1 MEQAVNS
8 FDGGM
13 VLDFNPLQTSNEVL
27 TKALNATLVTMN
39 GNERVLQNDWGNARV
54 ESAFLP
60 AGYVPV
66 GVKEHGGII
75 YVASHNPL
83 TNRSQIGSFPSPERN
98 LGDISTDD
106 DITFGDND
114 TNKDILYE
122 AELLFD
128 GAVIHPG
135 DKFSLTF
142 NTSSD
147 LQHINNTLPD
157 PQYISNWDNIVDIV
171 NVVDDVDK
179 NIHKAYSPQ
188 NSIFTYKLFI
198 EDSGNNLI
206 DITDKLKRYEI
217 IEGDNDVKYAK
228 EITTWPDNVSV
239 EYKFNKGYFIKA
251 YKVYEDNQSEW
262 DSSQRQLMEY
272 RLKTSNYNTYN
283 SKISGKMFLV
293 RQTNSID
300 HISVN
305 VKGVKINNNTELKLI
320 FYITY
325 YYNCPDKS
333 PYINSNK
340 NLGWVVPAGNQYPYY
355 DSTTNLYKYTIQY
368 IISGIP
374 LNGDTLDENILDRV
388 QEDSNPEYADVDPT
402 QYINPSVY
410 PFVPYNN
417 REKYIP
423 NDDSSLYYVDYD
435 GYYKSKDSDDYN
447 EKYNFGIIEG
457 CELKLKNKLKDGQST
472 SILEYSITPYIGY
485 EDSNNT
491 PEEHTLDE
499 IALTNLRVEGSL
511 DISLIGSNTLDLNYW
526 QYKWQDSRLTL
537 RTGFKDYLDD
547 DENNKLT
554 KIRIYY
560 KKIIPQFN
568 INDDRD
574 SCPKLEI
581 SNINEI
587 SDRTDE
593 IAGLDSNYIYKCW
606 IYGVFS
612 SGEERNFGESYFL
625 TCDLHNSLYD
635 GSYRNYYSDRGTL
648 RTDLKLDM
656 TAILDIDKSSI
667 NFDDS
672 PSQLNKLVS
681 GEADYDTYV
690 TQKGRTPEHEYWKWE
705 RIGRISDGYY
715 NFIPKN
721 KESYP
726 YNSFNSVTKQVTEGE
741 FNQVKTIEIIY
752 NQLLK
757 KIRTECK
764 SITAS
769 DLYSY
774 FSAAPI
780 SINIGTSDTNLY
792 FSFARGGLGLDGYK
806 PYKFD
811 QGNQSYQALNN
822 FILND
827 KNNPIAQALMSNEAL
842 HYTEIQDQDSIT
854 ESLDINDQ
862 SSDTAS
868 ISPRDY
874 PYILIFPFKNY
885 LSRTRQNEQETWTY
899 NDAEKNI
906 KYGQTTIT
914 NGNWMGILITN
925 SNFNSYVYMP
935 FIKLNESNMDF
946 YSILKEYINKVF
958 NGNLYYPQAR
968 YSTPFEK
975 TVKVRNIKDIYD
987 DSFTNI
993 NVAESDYSRELITN
1007 APIGIN
1013 YKFTSYENI
1022 TQNLDLNVDN
1032 IYDTFINKI
1041 NTWASD
1047 ETGHSIDEIF
1057 YSDSI
1062 GTIEDKCFI
1071 FNNILE
1077 SIRKLELK
1085 WEEINNERILMSDST
1100 STSNTI
1106 EIGTANGQY
1115 QYSMIGDG
1123 IPYVNINNNQLVYGD
1138 ND

>member
-142 NTSSD
+142 KEKEDGEDGEEEENGLD
-147 LQHINNTLPD
+147 LEQC
-157 PQYISNWDNIVDIV
+157 ISNWDNVIDEGS
-171 NVVDDVDK
+171 
-179 NIHKAYSPQ
+179 IHKAYSPQ

-206 DITDKLKRYEI
+206 DITDKLKRYET
-217 IEGDNDVKYAK
+217 IEMDNASYTK
-228 EITTWPDNVSV
+228 EITEWPDNVSV
-239 EYKFNKGYFIKA
+239 EYKFNKGYFIKKA
-251 YKVYEDNQSEW
+251 KINDSEQEEQS
-262 DSSQRQLMEY
+262 DTKQRELMEY

-305 VKGVKINNNTELKLI
+305 VKGVKTDNNTKLKLI

-333 PYINSNK
+333 PYINNERGIDSNK

-368 IISGIP
+368 TISGIP
-374 LNGDTLDENILDRV
+374 LNGDTLSGV
-388 QEDSNPEYADVDPT
+388 QGDPNQEYADVSLTTPIT
-402 QYINPSVY
+402 INKSS
-410 PFVPYNN
+410 YNN

-423 NDDSSLYYVDYD
+423 NDDSSPYYVDYD
-435 GYYKSKDSDDYN
+435 GYYESEDSDDYD

-457 CELKLKNKLKDGQST
+457 CKLELKNKLKNGQST
-472 SILEYSITPYIGY
+472 PILEYSITPYIGY
-485 EDSNNT
+485 NDPNN
-491 PEEHTLDE
+491 TLDE

-560 KKIIPQFN
+560 KPIDPDNIPQIPQFN

-612 SGEERNFGESYFL
+612 GGGERNFGESYFL
-625 TCDLHNSLYD
+625 TCDLHNSLYN
-635 GSYRNYYSDRGTL
+635 SYYKNYYSDRSTL
-648 RTDLKLDM
+648 RSDLKLDM
-656 TAILDIDKSSI
+656 TAILDINQTTDIISFEPSI
-667 NFDDS
+667 
-672 PSQLNKLVS
+672 LKKLSNEDEDYNDYVIGKIGEVS
-681 GEADYDTYV
+681 GN
-690 TQKGRTPEHEYWKWE
+690 EYWEWK
-705 RIGRISDGYY
+705 RIGNLKNKDY
-715 NFIPKN
+715 NIIPKN

-726 YNSFNSVTKQVTEGE
+726 YNSFKSKTKQVENGKL
-741 FNQVKTIEIIY
+741 NLIKIIEIIF
-752 NQLLK
+752 NLLVK
-757 KIRTECK
+757 KIRIKCSK
-764 SITAS
+764 LS
-769 DLYSY
+769 LYY
-774 FSAAPI
+774 FGVDPI
-780 SINIGTSDTNLY
+780 SIDIGTSSTSAY
-792 FSFARGGLGLDGYK
+792 FSFNRNWNSPGNE
-806 PYKFD
+806 PYQVNNLD
-811 QGNQSYQALNN
+811 QGTPRYLNDLTLNTSDNPITQALNLEGIN
-822 FILND
+822 IDYTNILDEHDQIIGQTINTSTNKDTSLSLDIDSYPFIIIHPFNSYLGWSGTESEKTYSYASRKVQRQNPSSGVTSTNNWIGLLIAYNNFSQYAYMPFVSFREQEFQTYQEVLKKYFKTIFGSDSIYYPESNYLHENSVKVRSIKNIYDFSSTNIDIQQGDYYDDDLISDAPQDIIDFKYTSSESIIQNLNIDDDSIYTTFIDKINRWISEEIGYDIDGIFYGESSMTIPESCFILND
-827 KNNPIAQALMSNEAL
+827 NLTIQNISGLKYVNEKLIASSVSSSSNRIRLGHVEG
-842 HYTEIQDQDSIT
+842 D
-854 ESLDINDQ
+854 
-862 SSDTAS
+862 DTVV
-868 ISPRDY
+868 
-874 PYILIFPFKNY
+874 LIGEN
-885 LSRTRQNEQETWTY
+885 L
-899 NDAEKNI
+899 
-906 KYGQTTIT
+906 
-914 NGNWMGILITN
+914 
-925 SNFNSYVYMP
+925 P
-935 FIKLNESNMDF
+935 FI
-946 YSILKEYINKVF
+946 
-958 NGNLYYPQAR
+958 
-968 YSTPFEK
+968 
-975 TVKVRNIKDIYD
+975 
-987 DSFTNI
+987 NI
-993 NVAESDYSRELITN
+993 N
-1007 APIGIN
+1007 
-1013 YKFTSYENI
+1013 
-1022 TQNLDLNVDN
+1022 
-1032 IYDTFINKI
+1032 
-1041 NTWASD
+1041 
-1047 ETGHSIDEIF
+1047 
-1057 YSDSI
+1057 
-1062 GTIEDKCFI
+1062 
-1071 FNNILE
+1071 
-1077 SIRKLELK
+1077 
-1085 WEEINNERILMSDST
+1085 
-1100 STSNTI
+1100 
-1106 EIGTANGQY
+1106 
-1115 QYSMIGDG
+1115 
-1123 IPYVNINNNQLVYGD
+1123 NNNQLVYGD

>member
-13 VLDFNPLQTSNEVL
+13 VLDYNPLQTSNEVL

-106 DITFGDND
+106 NITFGDND

-142 NTSSD
+142 NNESIPKSE
-147 LQHINNTLPD
+147 
-157 PQYISNWDNIVDIV
+157 YISNWDNVI
-171 NVVDDVDK
+171 DDGST
-179 NIHKAYSPQ
+179 HKAYSPQ

-206 DITDKLKRYEI
+206 DITDKLKRYKE
-217 IEGDNDVKYAK
+217 ESGSTK
-228 EITTWPDNVSV
+228 EITEWPDNVSV
-239 EYKFNKGYFIKA
+239 EYKFNKGYFIKKA
-251 YKVYEDNQSEW
+251 KINDTEQEEQSDIKQKE
-262 DSSQRQLMEY
+262 LMEY

-305 VKGVKINNNTELKLI
+305 VKGVKTDNNTKLKLI

-333 PYINSNK
+333 PYINNERDINSNK
-340 NLGWVVPAGNQYPYY
+340 NLGWVVPGNYRINEQDIDQYPYY
-355 DSTTNLYKYTIQY
+355 DSTTNLYKYTIAYTVQ
-368 IISGIP
+368 GIE
-374 LNGDTLDENILDRV
+374 LNGDLIDGGIPENLNI
-388 QEDSNPEYADVDPT
+388 QS
-402 QYINPSVY
+402 S
-410 PFVPYNN
+410 PYNN
-417 REKYIP
+417 RETYTLNDNSSPYYI
-423 NDDSSLYYVDYD
+423 
-435 GYYKSKDSDDYN
+435 DYN
-447 EKYNFGIIEG
+447 LEGTFGIIEG
-457 CELKLKNKLKDGQST
+457 CELQLSNKQNS
-472 SILEYSITPYIGY
+472 SILEYSIIPYIGY
-485 EDSNNT
+485 EDSNKT

-499 IALTNLRVEGSL
+499 IALTNLKVEGSL

-526 QYKWQDSRLTL
+526 QYKWQDSKLTL

-560 KKIIPQFN
+560 KKIDRGTIPQFN

-587 SDRTDE
+587 SDRADE
-593 IAGLDSNYIYKCW
+593 IAGLSSNYIYKCW

-705 RIGRISDGYY
+705 RIGRISIGDYD
-715 NFIPKN
+715 FIPKN

-726 YNSFNSVTKQVTEGE
+726 YNSFKSITKRVENGE

-811 QGNQSYQALNN
+811 QGNLAYKALNN

-827 KNNPIAQALMSNEAL
+827 KNNPIAQALMNDGIVLNYTDIHDDPDDPDFVSAQSLDTSTVFRNEAF
-842 HYTEIQDQDSIT
+842 
-854 ESLDINDQ
+854 
-862 SSDTAS
+862 

-874 PYILIFPFKNY
+874 PYILIFPLKNY
-885 LSRTRQNEQETWTY
+885 LSRTRQNEQEAWTNNY
-899 NDAEKNI
+899 AEKNI
-906 KYGQTTIT
+906 QYGQTTIT

-935 FIKLNESNMDF
+935 FIKLNKSNMDF

-993 NVAESDYSRELITN
+993 NVAESDYSRELVTSI
-1007 APIGIN
+1007 PVGIN

-1022 TQNLDLNVDN
+1022 TQNLDLDVDN

-1077 SIRKLELK
+1077 SIRTLELK

-1100 STSNTI
+1100 STSNII